1 MPHPPGHNRRAKAK
15 NIDESHDSIL
25 TPRFS
30 TKQYLKAR
38 SLFSPQNFK
47 QRSAQTP
54 HPDKAIDSPCHK
66 QASLENDFWLHSVN
80 FYLWIAKCHGGV
92 A

>member
-1 MPHPPGHNRRAKAK
+1 MPNPSNGTRRAKAQ

-25 TPRFS
+25 ARPFT
-30 TKQYLKAR
+30 TKQDPEAR
-38 SLFSPQNFK
+38 SLFTPPNF
-47 QRSAQTP
+47 QARSAQTP
-54 HPDKAIDSPCHK
+54 HPDKVIDSPCHK

>member
-1 MPHPPGHNRRAKAK
+1 MPKPPLGLEVKAQ
-15 NIDESHDSIL
+15 NIDEQLSSIL
-25 TPRFS
+25 ACSPAPT
-30 TKQYLKAR
+30 QVLEAR
-38 SLFSPQNFK
+38 SLSSPQNF
-47 QRSAQTP
+47 QEQSAQTP
-54 HPDKAIDSPCHK
+54 HPDKAINSPCHK